1 MAKRKAKKRAKP
13 KSRPP
18 RPDKMPGPLKYKM
31 PTGDAE
37 PSMLEIA
44 SMRKK
49 KKIIKLPGFCSAFVG
64 CGLILS
70 YIFGL
75 KD

>member
-1 MAKRKAKKRAKP
+1 MAKQSTK

-18 RPDKMPGPLKYKM
+18 RPDKMPGPIKYKKA
-31 PTGDAE
+31 TGDAE

-49 KKIIKLPGFCSAFVG
+49 KKVTKKPR
-64 CGLILS
+64 
-70 YIFGL
+70 
-75 KD
+75 